1 MHIEVAGS
9 GPALVLIHGWAMHS
23 GIFQPLRE
31 HLERRCTLHL
41 VDLPGHGR
49 GAERDAGLALE
60 PAARAIALAT
70 PPAVWLGWSLGGLF
84 CLEAARSHAGQ
95 VRALALISANPRF
108 VLAPDWTHGVAH
120 EVFAGFGRDLGVN
133 YRRTLERFLALECL
147 GSDCAQ
153 RELRELRRHVF
164 EHGEPSLRAL
174 ADGLAL
180 LDETDLR
187 PALPGIEAPA
197 LWIAGARDRLVPPG
211 AARWAAEVMPNA
223 RAAVIPGGGHAPFVG
238 HPDLVLA
245 ELEPFLA
252 AVAP

>member
-31 HLERRCTLHL
+31 RLERRCTLHL

-49 GAERDAGLALE
+49 GADRDAGLRLDE
-60 PAARAIALAT
+60 TTRAIAAST

-84 CLEAARSHAGQ
+84 CLEAARAHPGH
-95 VRALALISANPRF
+95 VRALTLISVNPRF
-108 VLAPDWTHGVAH
+108 VLAEDWPHGVAH
-120 EVFAGFGRDLGVN
+120 EVFAGFGRELGVN

-153 RELRELRRHVF
+153 AELRELRRHVF
-164 EHGEPSLRAL
+164 EHGEPSVRAL

-180 LDETDLR
+180 LDTTDLR
-187 PALPGIEAPA
+187 WALPGIEAPA
-197 LWIAGARDRLVPPG
+197 LWIAGARDRLVPPD
-211 AARWAAEVMPNA
+211 AARWAADAMPHA
-223 RAAVIPGGGHAPFVG
+223 RAVVIPGGGHAPFVG

-245 ELEPFLA
+245 ALEPFLDDLA
-252 AVAP
+252 T